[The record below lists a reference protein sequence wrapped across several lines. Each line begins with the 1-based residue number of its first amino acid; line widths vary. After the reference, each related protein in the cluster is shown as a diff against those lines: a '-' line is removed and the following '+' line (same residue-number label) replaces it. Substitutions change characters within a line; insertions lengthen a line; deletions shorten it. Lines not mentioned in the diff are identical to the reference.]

1 MTQIAKKRRNVRER
15 IVSAIQNYTEKNDG
29 RSPTYREIRDDA
41 GIDSLGHI
49 AYHLKSLEEKG
60 YIQRD
65 GKQSRSIKVLK
76 YWDGS
81 SMTSPVAAGPKRTI
95 MNGIEKDGQL
105 FANTALLLPL
115 EGNSMVGD

>member
-1 MTQIAKKRRNVRER
+1 MVKKARKRSNVPER
-15 IVSAIQNYTEKNDG
+15 LLSIIINYTEKYDG
-29 RSPTYREIRDDA
+29 RSPTYREIGDEA

-65 GKQSRSIKVLK
+65 GKKSRSIKVLE

-81 SMTSPVAAGPKRTI
+81 SVTSPVAAGPKS
-95 MNGIEKDGQL
+95 
-105 FANTALLLPL
+105 L
-115 EGNSMVGD
+115 ELQR